1 MNRVVQLK
9 KMAVDYG
16 FDVDFINSIKVEIDM
31 ADEYG
36 FMSGVLGKYLPFQK
50 KIILFDE
57 DVKSIYPTYQHELVH
72 ALQNREFEKRYGK
85 VLGVLLYWLA
95 LTFLR
100 RRIEKDAYEHE
111 DRILDRY
118 DHEASQPLKGK

>member
-9 KMAVDYG
+9 KMAVDFG
-16 FDVDFINSIKVEIDM
+16 FDADFINSIEVEIDKSNK
-31 ADEYG
+31 YG

-50 KIILFDE
+50 KIILFDD

-72 ALQNREFEKRYGK
+72 ALQNRAFEKHYGK
-85 VLGVLLYWLA
+85 ILGLLLYWMT

-100 RRIEKDAYEHE
+100 HRIEKDAYEQE

-118 DHEASQPLKGK
+118 EHEASQPLR